1 MDVAIADVAEPDDFK
16 LRILLPHQAVH
27 VLQKPR
33 HGRHAH
39 GNVVFVRSKLGNS
52 LGNVLAQPPQA
63 FGLRQTL
70 TDCAVHDPALL
81 KTMLEKRHGG
91 FEVFLTT
98 LFKFNQ
104 GIKIRGR
111 LERPGKI
118 FFRDDVLQRLLREEL
133 KGGERKPVLKGLK
146 HRHGLGHVLNT
157 QNQHSRVLRWCRQRH
172 GQFHHNTEGS
182 LGADKQVAE
191 IITGGVLGQTPIE
204 IQ

>member
-1 MDVAIADVAEPDDFK
+1 
-16 LRILLPHQAVH
+16 
-27 VLQKPR
+27 
-33 HGRHAH
+33 
-39 GNVVFVRSKLGNS
+39 
-52 LGNVLAQPPQA
+52 
-63 FGLRQTL
+63 
-70 TDCAVHDPALL
+70 
-81 KTMLEKRHGG
+81 MLEKRHGG

-98 LFKFNQ
+98 LLEFNQ
-104 GIKIRGR
+104 GIKVRGR
-111 LERPGKI
+111 LKRPGKI

-157 QNQHSRVLRWCRQRH
+157 QNQHGRVLRWCRQRH
-172 GQFHHNTEGS
+172 GQFHHNTKRS